1 MISDQLSLLLA
12 NTPSKLGEMN
22 VDVSSFFGSKLLTH
36 GDLDHSWH
44 DWTID
49 KVDQRLAG
57 TDQKICITFREFPGK
72 PLGLNE
78 TNGRRV
84 IALYGRDANR
94 WIGQPLLVYRSKTTF
109 AGDIVLCVR
118 VCGRSQVPPDP
129 IFDLQGNPVPFQ
141 PIAPAVPPQPV
152 APAAP
157 APAPAPVAPV
167 APAPA
172 AATPWDAATQNNPST

>member
-22 VDVSSFFGSKLLTH
+22 VDVSNFLGGRFLTQLDLSQPYQVCTISKA
-36 GDLDHSWH
+36 
-44 DWTID
+44 
-49 KVDQRLAG
+49 DQQLVG
-57 TDQKICITFREFPGK
+57 TDQKICVTLPDFPSK
-72 PLGLNE
+72 PLGLNKV
-78 TNGRRV
+78 NLKRV
-84 IALYGRDANR
+84 VELYSTDANN
-94 WIGQPLLVYRSKTTF
+94 WIGQQVVVYRTTTQYAGKT
-109 AGDIVLCVR
+109 VLCVR
-118 VCGRSQVPPDP
+118 ICGPSQAPPDP
-129 IFDLQGNPVPFQ
+129 PCDRQGNPVPFQ

-157 APAPAPVAPV
+157 APAPAPAPV